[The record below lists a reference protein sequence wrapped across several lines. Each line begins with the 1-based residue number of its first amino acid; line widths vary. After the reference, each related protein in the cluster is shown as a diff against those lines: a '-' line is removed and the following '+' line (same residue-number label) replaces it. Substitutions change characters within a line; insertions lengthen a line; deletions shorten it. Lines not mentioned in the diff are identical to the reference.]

1 MSEQNTIAEE
11 QQKAYEALAHDFTDF
26 IKKKVRA
33 GENSYKLV
41 NIYKQYDIDA
51 DSFDTVQLDDSKAE
65 KLALICMDLANAIL
79 WLHCQRDEF
88 KDTEFIE
95 VVNGNYPKYQVKI
108 QQAMNDEGGALYLS
122 YWYPLIQSL
131 SEECMPENIAKSR
144 VKQQAVYVNT
154 YMLVYQAAKSLKDG
168 GAVKELIGHLGTDAD
183 KITNLAFV
191 LFCMEL
197 DMVNSLK

>member
-26 IKKKVRA
+26 IKAKVRA

-51 DSFDTVQLDDSKAE
+51 DGFDTVKLDDAKAE

-79 WLHCQRDEF
+79 WLHCHRDEF

-108 QQAMNDEGGALYLS
+108 QQAMNDEDGALYLS
-122 YWYPLIQSL
+122 CWYPLIKSL
-131 SEECMPENIAKSR
+131 SEDCMPEHITKDR
-144 VKQQAVYVNT
+144 VKQQAIYVNT
-154 YMLVYQAAKSLKDG
+154 YMLIYQAAKSLKDG
-168 GAVKELIGHLGTDAD
+168 GAVKELVGHLDTDAD

-191 LFCMEL
+191 VFCMEL
-197 DMVNSLK
+197 DMVNSIA